1 MKQDVEIELENG
13 QKVYSL
19 FDASELPTI
28 DSTKDVVFFLSD
40 GKILVGK
47 SDGDIITVDD
57 ENGNV
62 YDTFIIHKKD
72 CVWSLD
78 ITIEHLL
85 GFGYLE

>member
-62 YDTFIIHKKD
+62 IKD
-72 CVWSLD
+72 ASSSKFNEKLIRD
-78 ITIEHLL
+78 NSRYAFYFES
-85 GFGYLE
+85 